1 MGDALLQKT
10 YTPNYLDHEAAKNNR
25 IIKQYYVESSHPAI
39 IDAETWK
46 LVQEKIK
53 KEREKKLVHRII

>member
-1 MGDALLQKT
+1 MSQLERMRSIWAMRYCIKHIR
-10 YTPNYLDHEAAKNNR
+10 PNYLDHEAAKNNR

-46 LVQEKIK
+46 LVQEKIGA
-53 KEREKKLVHRII
+53 